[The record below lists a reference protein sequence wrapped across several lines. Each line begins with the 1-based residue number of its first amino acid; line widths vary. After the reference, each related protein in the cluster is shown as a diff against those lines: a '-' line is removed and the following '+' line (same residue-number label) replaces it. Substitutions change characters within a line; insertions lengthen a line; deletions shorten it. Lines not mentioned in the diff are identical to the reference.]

1 MVKNHSDGVDR
12 AGIPLGNFMNLS
24 LRRMTVDDG
33 ANDGFPWENPSPPYM
48 VCMEADVSVS
58 ESSPYPPFGR
68 GEKKGFLGYV
78 LWMYPLSAKGVV
90 IRGQAS
96 RPRAHFDPLLLV
108 PLAIV
113 VIDPVEEEVPLQIH
127 MDQEQQAQGI
137 AGDVSDFDPTST
149 VLEGVVREILAM
161 VAQPVPSNLLLS
173 YFSINESDDSM
184 VADHLRTGA
193 IL

>member
-1 MVKNHSDGVDR
+1 MNGNNRNWKPLQNLKNLNICKRWIPVERFPETVLGFSDVRVTSKRDLLPSSEVRTRGGVDLPIMVKNHSDGVDR

-78 LWMYPLSAKGVV
+78 LW
-90 IRGQAS
+90 
-96 RPRAHFDPLLLV
+96 FLLLQS
-108 PLAIV
+108 L
-113 VIDPVEEEVPLQIH
+113 VISASFRRGWGKLWWCCLCISSSGCIH
-127 MDQEQQAQGI
+127 CQ
-137 AGDVSDFDPTST
+137 
-149 VLEGVVREILAM
+149 LRE
-161 VAQPVPSNLLLS
+161 LL
-173 YFSINESDDSM
+173 
-184 VADHLRTGA
+184 
-193 IL
+193 